1 MQIRNA
7 IQYFS
12 ISKIINSRLYLDYR
26 SNRLH
31 NTRYDTFKRINIR
44 NPVEIPG
51 RDSIERK
58 VITK

>member
-1 MQIRNA
+1 MQYNIFQFPKLLIRD
-7 IQYFS
+7 Y
-12 ISKIINSRLYLDYR
+12 ISTIARIHYTIHATMPY
-26 SNRLH
+26 
-31 NTRYDTFKRINIR
+31 TFKRINIR